1 MKSGNFKGSPRKK
14 VCRSHKY
21 FNIDHF
27 KIASQENLID
37 LENDV
42 YSTSSSAFRILLIE
56 HAPLKTKILRYNNK
70 TFIPKE
76 LRKEIMKIS

>member
-42 YSTSSSAFRILLIE
+42 YSTSSSAFRILLVE
-56 HAPLKTKILRYNNK
+56 HAPLK
-70 TFIPKE
+70 
-76 LRKEIMKIS
+76 RKYLDTTIKPLYQKN